1 MMQSPLIRS
10 LHLTL
15 ILALLSTHS
24 MAQERLEMQGTSI
37 TGNRELPSMLY
48 IVPWKSAQSVDLGE
62 LPFSSVL
69 NTAAQP
75 VEPANYQRKVQLFH
89 ELYPTLKATR
99 P

>member
-1 MMQSPLIRS
+1 MQRSFIRS
-10 LHLTL
+10 FRLTL
-15 ILALLSTHS
+15 VLALLSTHS
-24 MAQERLEMQGTSI
+24 IAQERLEMQGTAI

-48 IVPWKSAQSVDLGE
+48 IVPWKTAQNVDLGE

-75 VEPANYQRKVQLFH
+75 IEPANYQRKVQLFH
-89 ELYPTLKATR
+89 ELYPPMEGAR